1 MTEYSSRNPPPSN
14 RQLLILAAIFGGLI
28 LVAFMLLS
36 WLINIAIG
44 WIPVGFEQKIGRL
57 VVPVYEQQ
65 AYDSITQTQLNQRLD
80 ELESYLDNSVHQ
92 QRDYRVLYIPQDT
105 VNAIALPGD
114 VIVVYQ
120 GLLAQIQ
127 SDNELTMILG
137 HELGHF
143 DHRDHLR
150 KLGKVLLVK
159 IAIASF
165 LGDTSTLELLLADGI
180 TLITNAHYSQSQE
193 IAADR
198 FGLDLLSETYGH
210 VAGAT
215 DFFQRLSQQKP
226 RNIAFFA
233 THPDPKKRIKVLETL
248 IEERNYV
255 KKARS
260 RFSIEIVSPN

>member
-14 RQLLILAAIFGGLI
+14 VQLLILAAIFGGFI
-28 LVAFMLLS
+28 FVAFILFS

-44 WIPVGFEQKIGRL
+44 WIPVQVEQQIGRAI
-57 VVPVYEQQ
+57 VPVYEQQ

-80 ELESYLDNSVHQ
+80 ELEGYLDSPLHQ

-120 GLLAQIQ
+120 GLLTQIQ

-150 KLGKVLLVK
+150 KLGKVLLIK

-165 LGDTSTLELLLADGI
+165 LGDTSTLKTILADGI
-180 TLITNAHYSQSQE
+180 TLITNTHYSQSQE

-198 FGLDLLSETYGH
+198 FGLDLLSDSYGH

-215 DFFQRLSQQKP
+215 DFFKRLSQENP

-233 THPDPKKRIKVLETL
+233 THPNPKKRIKVLETV
-248 IEERNYV
+248 IAESNYV
-255 KKARS
+255 EKAR
-260 RFSIEIVSPN
+260 FPLSIEIVSPN